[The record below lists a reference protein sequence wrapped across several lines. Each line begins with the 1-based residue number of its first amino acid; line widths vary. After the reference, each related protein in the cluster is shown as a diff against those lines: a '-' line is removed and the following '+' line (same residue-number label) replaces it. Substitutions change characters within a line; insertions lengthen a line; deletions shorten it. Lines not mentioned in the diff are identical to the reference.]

1 MYLYVSKEL
10 ECCVSRRKWRWMGGG
25 GAERADDGGDSGD
38 PEGVRQ
44 AGGHQK
50 AADDGV
56 QG

>member
-1 MYLYVSKEL
+1 
-10 ECCVSRRKWRWMGGG
+10 MGGG